1 MKTRILILHNFYQQ
15 GGGEDKVVAAERDL
29 LSVQGHEVKLVS
41 VANNAIM
48 GILRKVQAAWETPYS
63 PSSLRMVESELQ
75 RFQPDVVHVHNFFPL
90 LTPSIYD
97 ACKKAGVPVVQ
108 TLHNYRTICPGAMLM
123 RDGQPCE
130 ECVSGSPYRAVV
142 HRCYRGSL
150 LGTLAVAR
158 MVASHRLRGTWL
170 DKVDSFIALT
180 EFAKSKFVQAG
191 FPAEKIVV
199 KPNFVDSPT
208 VPSPGVKRSG
218 ALFVGR
224 LSQEKGLDT
233 LIEAWKTLNIPLRV
247 IGDGPLAV
255 QVKSC
260 GLSHVKY
267 LGPCSSHE
275 VAAEMAQALF
285 LVVPSRCYEGFPIVI
300 AEAFA
305 SGLPVLAS
313 RLGSLAEIVEDGVT
327 GAHFEAGNPV
337 DLAKKAQWAAGHPEE
352 LLKMEQQAVRIYKER
367 YTAEENYR
375 ILIDVYA
382 KVFSC

>member
-1 MKTRILILHNFYQQ
+1 MRILILHNTYQQ
-15 GGGEDKVVAAERDL
+15 KGGEDAVVAAECGL
-29 LSVQGHEVKLVS
+29 LTAHGHEVRPVIVTNDVISGFWRKL
-41 VANNAIM
+41 
-48 GILRKVQAAWETPYS
+48 GAAWETPYS
-63 PSSLRMVESELQ
+63 SSSLRMVESELQ

-224 LSQEKGLDT
+224 LNQEKGIDT
-233 LIEAWKTLNIPLRV
+233 LIEAWSTLNVPLRV
-247 IGDGPLAV
+247 IGDGPMSER
-255 QVKSC
+255 VKSC
-260 GLSHVKY
+260 GLSQVEY
-267 LGPCSSHE
+267 LGSRSSQE
-275 VAAEMAQALF
+275 VAAEMAQAEF
-285 LVVPSRCYEGFPIVI
+285 LVTPSHWYEGFPMVI
-300 AEAFA
+300 AEAYA
-305 SGLPVLAS
+305 CGLPVLVS
-313 RLGSLAEIVEDGVT
+313 RLGSLAEIVVDGVT
-327 GAHFEAGNPV
+327 GTHFEARNPE
-337 DLAKKAQWAAGHPEE
+337 DLAEKVRWAAGNPEE
-352 LLKMEQQAVRIYKER
+352 LQRMSRNACRIYKGKYCSEV
-367 YTAEENYR
+367 NYPMLMDIYKN
-375 ILIDVYA
+375 ILV
-382 KVFSC
+382 K